1 MTRLQANLALLLA
14 AAIWGG
20 GFVAQSTAMN
30 HMEANWFNALRFWL
44 ATLMLIPFAWIENR
58 RAPQKLR
65 SRDMGSF
72 ALIGI
77 ALFLAQTAQQFGLK
91 TTTVTNASFLTGLY
105 VVIVPIMSVVF
116 LKYRPHWVIWPASLT
131 AVGGIFLL
139 NGASLT
145 TLSTGDSLTM
155 LCALF
160 FAIQILLT
168 GRIMHSLSR
177 PLMLAATQFAIT
189 ALLCTA
195 TAVTLEPIT
204 LSDISNAMPQILYGG
219 LLSSGLAF
227 SLQIIG
233 QRYTSSSQAA
243 IFMSSEALFGALLGA
258 IFLHEKL
265 PLIGYIGCGLLFLAM
280 LAVEIVPEW
289 HKSPQQAA

>member
-1 MTRLQANLALLLA
+1 MTRMQANLALLLA

-30 HMEANWFNALRFWL
+30 HMGALWFNALRFLL
-44 ATLMLIPFAWIENR
+44 ATLMLIPFAWVESLKATRGLR
-58 RAPQKLR
+58 RGEIA
-65 SRDMGSF
+65 SF
-72 ALIGI
+72 VAIGI
-77 ALFLAQTAQQFGLK
+77 ALFFAQTAQQFGLK
-91 TTTVTNASFLTGLY
+91 TTSVTNASFLTGLY
-105 VVIVPIMSVVF
+105 VVMVPIMSVLF
-116 LKYRPHWVIWPASLT
+116 LKYRPHWVIWPASLASLT
-131 AVGGIFLL
+131 GIFLL

-145 TLSTGDSLTM
+145 TISQGDSLTM

-177 PLMLAATQFAIT
+177 PLMLAASQFAVT

-195 TAVTLEPIT
+195 AATALEPIA
-204 LSDISNAMPQILYGG
+204 LSDITNAMPQILYGG

-227 SLQIIG
+227 SLQILG
-233 QRYTSSSQAA
+233 QRYTTSSQAA

-258 IFLHEKL
+258 IFLNETL
-265 PLIGYIGCGLLFLAM
+265 PMIGYIGCGLLFLAM

-289 HKSPQQAA
+289 HKSSQRAA